1 MGPADKPPVVAAAT
15 EKQDGGDSSSGD
27 LKENAEKLRTQ
38 IKKMIKDGKRL
49 LGIIKMIDVDGSG
62 RLNESEFNK
71 LCKKVLKKQKEVV
84 TSPEL
89 LAFCWSDVQKLRQ
102 DKSKIE
108 IGDFELCSY
117 LDLEPAD
124 KPHVVAAAT
133 EKQDGGDSGS
143 SGDLKENA
151 EKLRTQMKKMI
162 KDGKRLLGIIK
173 MIDGDGSGRLNESEF
188 NKLCKKVLK
197 KQKEVVTSPELL
209 A

>member
-1 MGPADKPPVVAAAT
+1 MF
-15 EKQDGGDSSSGD
+15 
-27 LKENAEKLRTQ
+27 
-38 IKKMIKDGKRL
+38 L
-49 LGIIKMIDVDGSG
+49 LGVIIQEAK
-62 RLNESEFNK
+62 
-71 LCKKVLKKQKEVV
+71 
-84 TSPEL
+84 
-89 LAFCWSDVQKLRQ
+89 
-102 DKSKIE
+102 
-108 IGDFELCSY
+108 LCSY

-209 A
+209 AICWGDVQKLSLTFKIYYLLQVINMLELWI

>member
-15 EKQDGGDSSSGD
+15 EKQDGGDSG
-27 LKENAEKLRTQ
+27 
-38 IKKMIKDGKRL
+38 
-49 LGIIKMIDVDGSG
+49 
-62 RLNESEFNK
+62 
-71 LCKKVLKKQKEVV
+71 
-84 TSPEL
+84 
-89 LAFCWSDVQKLRQ
+89 
-102 DKSKIE
+102 
-108 IGDFELCSY
+108 
-117 LDLEPAD
+117 
-124 KPHVVAAAT
+124 
-133 EKQDGGDSGS
+133 

-209 A
+209 AICWSDVQKLRQDKSKIEIGDFELCSYLDLEPADKPPVVAAATEKQDGGDSGSGDLKENAEKLRTQMKKMIKDGKRRLGIIKMID